1 MKLSF
6 LIPFRDVDGTRT
18 AGHQWLLKRWQHFYP
33 EAEFCIASDDGVD
46 PFNKSLAINNAAKQ
60 ATGDIFLIL
69 DADTWV
75 EPKWVNEAIAR
86 IADGIPWVV
95 PCIKN
100 MRMKQDFSEQLMKLD
115 PTGPLPPI
123 QNRNAETVGPVVG
136 FLHIMPRKAFE
147 AVGGYDER
155 IRGWGGE
162 DTSFTWAMDIIN
174 GRHRKLH
181 GVAMCLW
188 HERPRDKSKFRIW
201 YGQDRTHQDDKKRVV
216 SAYNKAL
223 VAKDKKAAML
233 QALER

>member
-6 LIPFRDVDGTRT
+6 LIPFRDPDGTRT
-18 AGHQWLLKRWQHFYP
+18 AGHQWLLRRWQHFWP

-46 PFNKSLAINNAAKQ
+46 PFNKSLAINNAAKL
-60 ATGDIFLIL
+60 ATGDIYAIL

-75 EPKWVNEAIAR
+75 EPKWVQEAQDR
-86 IADGIPWVV
+86 IEHGIPWVV

-100 MRMKQDFSEQLMKLD
+100 MRLKRDFSEQLMKLD

-123 QNRNAETVGPVVG
+123 QGRFAETQGPVVG
-136 FLHIMPRKAFE
+136 FLHIMPRAAFE

-174 GRHRKLH
+174 GKHRKLH
-181 GVAMCLW
+181 GIAMCLW
-188 HERPRDKSKFRIW
+188 HERPRDSSKFRIW
-201 YGQDRTHQDDKKRVV
+201 IGQDRTHQEDKKRVV
-216 SAYNKAL
+216 RAYNRAL
-223 VAKDKKAAML
+223 IAKDKKAAML
-233 QALER
+233 EVLAR